1 MDSGGGGTRGKEKV
15 DSKAKPQVKEDS
27 RPTSIR
33 KRPRRGWIST
43 MMRLGKDITVPYPF
57 IRQRREANGLSD
69 VPCHTVLAET
79 VFSMFRIAPQTG
91 NSS

>member
-1 MDSGGGGTRGKEKV
+1 MDSGGWARGEEKV

-27 RPTSIR
+27 LPTSSR
-33 KRPRRGWIST
+33 KRPRRGRKST
-43 MMRLGKDITVPYPF
+43 TTRSGKDITVPYPF